1 MRVGETEEGLLAER
15 ARSGSGTS
23 REMPSETGERCYCG
37 TMMVEINECKFR
49 CPNCGA
55 ILDCEDVSG
64 LPK

>member
-1 MRVGETEEGLLAER
+1 MPALETHEYGLTDEV
-15 ARSGSGTS
+15 
-23 REMPSETGERCYCG
+23 CYCG
-37 TMMVEINECKFR
+37 AVMVEMNSCRYR

>member
-1 MRVGETEEGLLAER
+1 VHGRPDRAAALKTVRKAKAATVFPAENCYACGEKMQDVQTCR
-15 ARSGSGTS
+15 
-23 REMPSETGERCYCG
+23 YQ
-37 TMMVEINECKFR
+37 